1 MSASDTDIEKQVKR
15 HRPTLVGIAL
25 AVVAVAIIVLGVS
38 IFGAGSVTDEASS
51 GELKGADAPVVT
63 N

>member
-1 MSASDTDIEKQVKR
+1 MSASDTNIEKQVKR

-25 AVVAVAIIVLGVS
+25 AVVAVAVIVLGVS
-38 IFGAGSVTDEASS
+38 TFGASPLTDEASS
-51 GELKGADAPVVT
+51 GELKGADAPLVT